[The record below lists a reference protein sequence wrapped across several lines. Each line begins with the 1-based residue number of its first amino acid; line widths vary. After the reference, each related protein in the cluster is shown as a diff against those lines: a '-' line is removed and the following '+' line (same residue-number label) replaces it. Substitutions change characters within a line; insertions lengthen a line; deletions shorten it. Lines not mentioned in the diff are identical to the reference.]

1 MAALKTI
8 LNFFLAGALL
18 GALGASY
25 FGPKY
30 IAWDNTTA
38 VGGAQCPC
46 ADSSRQGAVRL
57 VYYQLYSGGA
67 GGGLGLAAGIAWAVS
82 RRKKLPPASSA
93 AAPASPAQK
102 P

>member
-1 MAALKTI
+1 MGALKTV
-8 LNFFLAGALL
+8 LNFVLASALL
-18 GALGASY
+18 GALAASY

-46 ADSSRQGAVRL
+46 ADASRQGAVRL
-57 VYYQLYSGGA
+57 AYYQLYSGTGGA
-67 GGGLGLAAGIAWAVS
+67 VFGLASGIIWVVL
-82 RRKKLPPASSA
+82 RRKKAV
-93 AAPASPAQK
+93 APAPK